1 VTRGGTASGRLLARA
16 RATLEELGADPELIE
31 RRSLPLF
38 DDAEGVVVAHVS
50 QSGHE
55 HFLAPPA
62 AWRWQEMRARAAG
75 EGIELVM
82 ISGFRSFERQLE
94 LVRAKLDSG
103 ARIDEVLSVLAPPG
117 CSEHHTGLAVDI
129 GTPGC
134 APLSEAFEATRAF
147 RWLEAK
153 AADFGF
159 RMTYL
164 RDNQWGYL
172 YEPWHWCCS
181 PETSNQQ

>member
-1 VTRGGTASGRLLARA
+1 MSLPTAASDELLARA
-16 RATLEELGADPELIE
+16 RAALESLGADVDLIE
-31 RRSLPLF
+31 RRGLPLF
-38 DDAEGVVVAHVS
+38 GEAGGVVVAHVS
-50 QSGHE
+50 RSGHE
-55 HFLAPPA
+55 HFLAPEA

-75 EGIELVM
+75 EGVELVM
-82 ISGFRSFERQLE
+82 ISGFRSFDRQLE
-94 LVRAKLDSG
+94 LIRAKLDSG
-103 ARIDEVLSVLAPPG
+103 VAIDEILAVLAPPG

-134 APLSEAFEATRAF
+134 EPLSERFEATSAF
-147 RWLEAK
+147 RWLEAR

-159 RMTYL
+159 RMTYP

-181 PETSNQQ
+181 PEMGSQQ